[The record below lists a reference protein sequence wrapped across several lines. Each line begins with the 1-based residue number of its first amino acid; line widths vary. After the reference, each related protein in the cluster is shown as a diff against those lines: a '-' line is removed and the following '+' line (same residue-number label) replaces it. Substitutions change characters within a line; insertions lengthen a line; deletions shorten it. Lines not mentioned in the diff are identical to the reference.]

1 VKPRPRLT
9 EDNNPL
15 NRRPTTGGDHLTPPV
30 TPPATA
36 AWVSYQI
43 PPHLQ
48 QELHALHQQW
58 QAQMPELTESQL
70 VEWALQLFLAR
81 SRKAPPSLPLPTVE
95 EDVMGYLD

>member
-15 NRRPTTGGDHLTPPV
+15 NRRPAPAGDDLAPPGTTPP
-30 TPPATA
+30 TT

-43 PPHLQ
+43 PAHLQ
-48 QELHALHQQW
+48 QALHALHRQW
-58 QAQMPELTESQL
+58 QAHRPELTESQL
-70 VEWALQLFLAR
+70 VALALQSFLAQAR
-81 SRKAPPSLPLPTVE
+81 RTPPPLPPATTS